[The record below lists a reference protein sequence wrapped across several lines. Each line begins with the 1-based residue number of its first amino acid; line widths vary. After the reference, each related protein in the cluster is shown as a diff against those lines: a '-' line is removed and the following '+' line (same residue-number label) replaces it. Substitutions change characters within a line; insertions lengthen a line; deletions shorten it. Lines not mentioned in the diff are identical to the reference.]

1 MSHTAIV
8 ILNYNGVKLLSQF
21 LPTVLLN
28 SSQAEVIVAD
38 NGSTDQSVDFLQTN
52 YPAIRIIQLNEN
64 YGFCGGYNRA
74 LQQVD
79 ADYYILLN
87 SDVEVTAGWLI
98 PIIKL
103 LDSNPLVAAV
113 QPKILSYTRRHL
125 FEYAGA
131 AGGFID
137 RLGYPFCRGRVFD
150 FVEEDKG
157 QYNDERG

>member
-1 MSHTAIV
+1 
-8 ILNYNGVKLLSQF
+8 
-21 LPTVLLN
+21 
-28 SSQAEVIVAD
+28 
-38 NGSTDQSVDFLQTN
+38 
-52 YPAIRIIQLNEN
+52 
-64 YGFCGGYNRA
+64 
-74 LQQVD
+74 
-79 ADYYILLN
+79 N

-157 QYNDERG
+157 QYNDERAIFWASGACLAVRSDAFHKFKLDEDFFAHMEEI